1 MKTKSRI
8 LGMAA
13 AWFVC
18 SLLFPLPA
26 LGGGISLTEAEKE
39 FIDAHPVIRLG
50 IDPTFIPYEFIDT
63 DGEYKGIAADY
74 IGLISKQ
81 TGLAMVPAQDITWS
95 EAHEKAVEREL
106 DVLPCVA
113 KTPEREK
120 YFLFSD
126 SYYTFQRVIFVHEDN
141 RTIKSFED
149 LGGKHVAVQAHS
161 SHHGYLQSFEAI
173 SLNLY
178 DTVPQALQAVS
189 QGREQAFIGNLTTSS
204 YLARTN
210 GIANLKYIT
219 IPTQS
224 PQGLHFAVR
233 DDWPELVSILNK
245 ALRSIGNE
253 EKIAINNKWI
263 GVQTDADYS
272 GVIRIAVIVGSVIAL
287 VLAVSLFWIMRLRRE
302 IVMRKKTQEELKAA
316 KEEAEQANQT
326 KSLFLAR
333 MSHEIR
339 TPLSAITG
347 MSYLIKKAGVT
358 PTQSIYLE
366 KLNQAARNMLGVIND
381 ILDFSKIE
389 AGKVEIEN
397 ISFELDRVLQRIMNI
412 LSIRVQ
418 EKGIELIMDK
428 APEMPSGFLGDP
440 ARIEQILT
448 NLLSN
453 AVKFTDQGSVTLS
466 VRTVLQEN
474 SPPMTEFAVR
484 DTGIGMHEEQVKR
497 LFVPF
502 DQGDSSISRRFGGT
516 GLGLSIVK
524 SLTDMLGGE
533 IEVHSVLNEGSVFTV
548 RLPLKTD
555 AAKEQTCDQKMGV
568 NCFAGIRAL
577 VLDRSDGA
585 VTLLEA
591 LQSFGIAADHTASQ
605 EEAMQKLRE
614 AALEEGLPYNLLVV
628 DHMTPGEGGILFAG
642 KARKP
647 SFAGQPLKCMLLVPM
662 AREDLFEE
670 AEAAGIDL
678 AVAKPVIPSVLYNGI
693 IEMFGV
699 KPPQADAKQAAQA
712 SLTAAFPYHI
722 LLVEDNKTN
731 QFIAKTILEQAGLRV
746 SKAENGQE
754 ACTFFAENKKNLDLI
769 LMDIHMPVMDGYAA
783 SDIIRKT
790 DKEIPIVAMTA
801 DAVADVKEKCRRH
814 GIYHYVSKPFEPD
827 QLIIT
832 ILELLRGRN
841 ASATVPMAEARD
853 TAGPVLDIGDGLR
866 RIGGSEEVYRM
877 VLREYK
883 EENACIVS
891 SLAEQIKAGNDDQAV
906 QIVHKIKG
914 ISGSIGARRVQEA
927 AAQLQK
933 ALQAH
938 DKEEVP
944 RYQALFAALLQTL
957 IMEIDAYLNDGIKPQ
972 SPES

>member
-8 LGMAA
+8 LGLMAA
-13 AWFVC
+13 WIVF
-18 SLLFPLPA
+18 LLLYPLA
-26 LGGGISLTEAEKE
+26 AFGGGIGLTDAEKE
-39 FIDAHPVIRLG
+39 FIAAHPVIRLG
-50 IDPTFIPYEFIDT
+50 VDPTFIPYEFIDT
-63 DGEYKGIAADY
+63 DGIYKGIAADY
-74 IGLISKQ
+74 IELICKQ
-81 TGLAMVPAQDITWS
+81 TGLSMVPAQNITWS
-95 EAHEKAVEREL
+95 EAHEKAVEKEL

-149 LGGKHVAVQAHS
+149 LNGKQVAVQAHS
-161 SHHGYLQSFEAI
+161 SHHGYLQAFEAI
-173 SLNLY
+173 TLSLY
-178 DTVPQALQAVS
+178 DTVPEALQAVS
-189 QGREQAFIGNLTTSS
+189 QGREQAFVGNLTTSS
-204 YLARTN
+204 YLAKAN

-224 PQGLHFAVR
+224 PQGLYFAVR

-245 ALRSIGNE
+245 ALRSIGKE
-253 EKIAINNKWI
+253 EKIFINNKWI
-263 GVQTDADYS
+263 GVQTEADYS
-272 GVIRIAVIVGSVIAL
+272 GIIRIAVIVGSVIAL
-287 VLAVSLFWIMRLRRE
+287 VLAVSLFWIIRLRRE

-316 KEEAEQANQT
+316 KEEAEQANQI

-347 MSYLIKKAGVT
+347 MSYLIKKTGIT
-358 PTQSIYLE
+358 PTQGIYLE

-397 ISFELDRVLQRIMNI
+397 ISFELDKVLQRIMNI

-418 EKGIELIMDK
+418 EKEIELVMDK
-428 APEMPSGFLGDP
+428 APEMPSNYLGDP

-453 AVKFTDQGSVTLS
+453 AVKFTDKGSVTLS
-466 VRTVLQEN
+466 VRTVLREN
-474 SPPMTEFAVR
+474 SLPMTEFTVK

-497 LFVPF
+497 LFIPF
-502 DQGDSSISRRFGGT
+502 DQGDSSINRRFGGT

-524 SLTDMLGGE
+524 SLTDMMGGE
-533 IEVHSVLNEGSVFTV
+533 IEVHSILNEGSVFTV

-555 AAKEQTCDQKMGV
+555 TAKEQASHQKMGAS
-568 NCFAGIRAL
+568 CFAGIRAL
-577 VLDRSDGA
+577 VLDRSDSA
-585 VTLLEA
+585 VTLVET
-591 LQSFGIAADHTASQ
+591 LQSFGIATDHTASQ
-605 EEAMQKLRE
+605 EEAVEKLRK
-614 AALEEGLPYNLLVV
+614 AALEEGLPYNLLAV
-628 DHMTPGEGGILFAG
+628 DHMTPREGGILFAG
-642 KARKP
+642 KARKL
-647 SFAGQPLKCMLLVPM
+647 SFVGQPLKCMLFVPM

-670 AEAAGIDL
+670 AEAAGIDF
-678 AVAKPVIPSVLYNGI
+678 AIAKPVIPSVLYNGI
-693 IEMFGV
+693 IEIFAV
-699 KPPQADAKQAAQA
+699 KPPQADTKHAAQV
-712 SLTAAFPYHI
+712 SLTAAYPYHI

-731 QFIAKTILEQAGLRV
+731 QFIAQTILEQAGLRV

-754 ACTFFAENKKNLDLI
+754 TCAFFAEHQKNLDLI

-801 DAVADVKEKCRRH
+801 DAVAGVEEKCKQH

-827 QLIIT
+827 QFIVT
-832 ILELLRGRN
+832 ILELLGGRKT
-841 ASATVPMAEARD
+841 SAATAMPEEPEA
-853 TAGPVLDIGDGLR
+853 AGPVLDIGDGLR

-877 VLREYK
+877 VLQEYR
-883 EENACIVS
+883 EENACIAP
-891 SLAEQIKAGNDDQAV
+891 SLTEQIMAGNDDQAV

-914 ISGSIGARRVQEA
+914 SSGSIGARRLQEA

-938 DKEEVP
+938 DKEEVL
-944 RYQALFAALLQTL
+944 RSHALFAALLQTL
-957 IMEIDAYLNDGIKPQ
+957 MMEVDAYLNDGKTTN
-972 SPES
+972 S